1 MNEVYCIEKNFDKRK
16 DNNEHNYG
24 IDLLR
29 IIAMLYVVI
38 LHTLGQGGLLDVTS
52 VGTKQYAF
60 SWFIEIFAFCAVD
73 IFALITGYVN
83 YSDQKKKQ
91 NYSNYFVIWCQVVFY
106 GVIVTLIF
114 NFIHPEIVTKS
125 DLFQVFFPITN
136 NLYWY
141 FTAYTGL
148 IIIMPLLNAGIRVCS
163 KETLKKLFIVLFVVF
178 SIFDTVTN
186 RFVFSKGYS
195 FIWLVIIYLMGAIIK
210 KCDIGK
216 NIKVHYALIGIILCC
231 IIGWYWKIYGNT
243 FYIFDIKVNNNF
255 LVSYTSPV
263 VLLSAM
269 LYLITF
275 SKIKFN
281 LLLKK
286 IIAFAAPSAFAVYI
300 LNVQKFIWQYVM
312 KNNFVYL
319 ANETLFTILMHIIT
333 FSLLFV
339 IISIFIDYGRIKLFG
354 ILKIRNVAN
363 YFTELINKMLTWC
376 ANIL

>member
-1 MNEVYCIEKNFDKRK
+1 MNEIYSIEKNVSNSKS
-16 DNNEHNYG
+16 NNEHNYG

-38 LHTLGQGGLLDVTS
+38 LHTLGQGGLLDATN
-52 VGTKQYAF
+52 VGTNQYVF
-60 SWFIEIFAFCAVD
+60 SWFIEVFAFCAVD

-83 YSDQKKKQ
+83 YSDQKKDK
-91 NYSNYFVIWCQVVFY
+91 NYSNYFVIWCQIVFY

-114 NFIHPEIVTKS
+114 NFIYPEIVTKK
-125 DLFQVFFPITN
+125 DLLEMFFPITN

-148 IIIMPLLNAGIRVCS
+148 IIIMPLLNAGLRACS
-163 KETLKKLFIVLFVVF
+163 KESLKKLFIVLFIVF
-178 SIFDTVTN
+178 SIFDSITN
-186 RFVFSKGYS
+186 RFAFSKGYS
-195 FIWLVIIYLMGAIIK
+195 FIWLVIMYLMGAIIK

-216 NIKVHYALIGIILCC
+216 NIKIYHALIGIILCC
-231 IIGWYWKIYGNT
+231 IIGWYWKIYGNP

-255 LVSYTSPV
+255 LISYTSPV

-269 LYLITF
+269 LYLIAF

-281 LLLKK
+281 LILRKF
-286 IIAFAAPSAFAVYI
+286 ISFAASSAFAVYI

-312 KNNFVYL
+312 KNNFTYL
-319 ANETLFTILMHIIT
+319 ANEPLFTILIHIIT

-339 IISIFIDYGRIKLFG
+339 IISIFIDYGRRKLFDF
-354 ILKIRNVAN
+354 LKIKKFAN
-363 YFTELINKMLTWC
+363 YFTELISKALSWR